1 MQKLRIMYILKL
13 LLRLQTFFSAQSLC
27 SSSSCIMMEH
37 AFWMSPSISDCV
49 VVVAAQ
55 GEQPI
60 MLLLPPPPAADLTMI
75 RGPHDSPPSNS
86 GQRSANPHTLRT
98 VAIHSKQKRKQT
110 GINVLQMML
119 FHVKECGENCS
130 RGLQTPILC
139 ELPPFQTDDKNWN
152 KCVAD
157 VVPCQ
162 GIWSKLFAVDQEMST
177 CICRWKEGQES
188 DAIML
193 CFFDCNIG
201 ESPLQCMLCNIP
213 ARIYCN
219 HNPLCCCHDIM
230 IRSSSCCCCYC
241 CTS

>member
-119 FHVKECGENCS
+119 FHVKGCGEIVQEDCKPPYFANCHHS
-130 RGLQTPILC
+130 KQMTKTGTNVLQM
-139 ELPPFQTDDKNWN
+139 
-152 KCVAD
+152 
-157 VVPCQ
+157 
-162 GIWSKLFAVDQEMST
+162 LFHVKGFGAN
-177 CICRWKEGQES
+177 C
-188 DAIML
+188 
-193 CFFDCNIG
+193 
-201 ESPLQCMLCNIP
+201 LQ
-213 ARIYCN
+213 
-219 HNPLCCCHDIM
+219 
-230 IRSSSCCCCYC
+230 
-241 CTS
+241 